1 MLRVGLTGGIGS
13 GKSAVSARLSTL
25 GATIIDADAL
35 AREVVARGT
44 EGLAEI
50 VATFGDGVLAADGSL
65 DRPGLG
71 RLVFGDEAALQKLNA
86 ITHPRVGRLMIAA
99 VKAAEDRGDAAI
111 VYDVPLLVESKLQD
125 GYDAIVVVECPREIR
140 LERLEKRG
148 LPRAEAEARMAA
160 QASDEQRRAV
170 ATVVLDNG
178 GTLAALHEQVDRAW
192 ADLLARPDP
201 AQAQASGA

>member
-13 GKSAVSARLSTL
+13 GKSAVSARLATL

-35 AREVVARGT
+35 AREVVAPGT

-50 VATFGDGVLAADGSL
+50 VATFGDGVLAADGTL

-71 RLVFGDEAALQKLNA
+71 RLVFGDEEKLKQLNA
-86 ITHPRVGRLMIAA
+86 ITHPRVGRLMMDA
-99 VKAAEDRGDAAI
+99 VKAAEERGDAAI

-125 GYDAIVVVECPREIR
+125 GYGVVIVVECPREIR
-140 LERLEKRG
+140 LERLERRG

-160 QASDEQRRAV
+160 QATDEERRAV
-170 ATVVLDNG
+170 ATIVLDNS
-178 GTLAALHEQVDRAW
+178 GTLDELHAQVDRVW
-192 ADLLARPDP
+192 PELLARGSESPVE
-201 AQAQASGA
+201 A